1 MPSSMGR
8 AMSNMGYSYGGIMSL
23 TTRAMALHQCKRNA
37 AKWVL
42 AVRYL
47 RKRNLWVLESGAAK
61 WRCKV

>member
-1 MPSSMGR
+1 MGR
-8 AMSNMGYSYGGIMSL
+8 AMSRMGYSYGGIMSL
-23 TTRAMALHQCKRNA
+23 TTRAMELHSCRRLA

-61 WRCKV
+61 WRAQV